1 MKLRK
6 AQGDRTC
13 AQLTPRHQ
21 PPQHCFW
28 RKKAAHC
35 KACTQREHYHAP
47 CFGEQ
52 VWKVLWGKNSHF
64 PKVLLCISNE
74 TKKVRESF
82 CKPYDV
88 VPVLT
93 ISLKNLIFFRQF
105 SPNYSHGLFSPKTCY
120 RFFKSSTKIKGCDLK
135 QSFSKKFYGEVI
147 KRENQPSQKSPH
159 LLVQQEIR

>member
-1 MKLRK
+1 MCS
-6 AQGDRTC
+6 AHPQ
-13 AQLTPRHQ
+13 APTPSALLLKEKSSTLQSLHPR
-21 PPQHCFW
+21 W
-28 RKKAAHC
+28 AL
-35 KACTQREHYHAP
+35 P
-47 CFGEQ
+47 CSLSFGEQ

-64 PKVLLCISNE
+64 PKVLLRISNE

-88 VPVLT
+88 VPMLT
-93 ISLKNLIFFRQF
+93 ISLKILIFFRQF

-120 RFFKSSTKIKGCDLK
+120 RFFKSSTKIKDCDLK

-159 LLVQQEIR
+159 LLVQQEIC